1 MEQSVKYY
9 RNPDEP
15 ISLEDLKSFLW
26 GAATRLRGQIDAAGY
41 KEYIFPL
48 LFFKRIS
55 DVYDEQFEG
64 YVCEGGIEYAN
75 AQAQELVIRIPD
87 GAHWRDVRECTENV
101 GQRLVEAFIAIE
113 QANPGE
119 HADGRVI
126 GGLEG
131 IFGPKDGWTNKA
143 KMPDHIITSLI
154 EDFSRYN
161 LSLKACPADEMGQ
174 AYEYLVGK
182 FADDAGNTAQEFYT
196 NRTVVDLM
204 AEILQPRPGES
215 IYDPTC
221 GSGGM
226 LVKCLDFLRKKGE
239 PWQGVKVFGQEI
251 NALTSAIARMNLYL
265 NGVEDFSIAKGDTL
279 ETPMFFDGSKIRS
292 FDIVLANPPYSIKQW
307 NRDAFMNDKWGR
319 NMWGA
324 PIQARADYAFIQHI
338 ISSMDKGTGRS
349 ATLLPHGVLNREED
363 KEIRKKHVESDTIDA
378 IIGLGRN
385 LFYNSGL
392 ESFIFICSNCKPKN
406 RKGKILFIEAEKCTH
421 KSGKQAYLFPE
432 DINRIVEAYR
442 SDEDIPGFSKHVST
456 EDILLN
462 EGNLNI
468 KSYVKSIDS
477 HESLTLEDS
486 LDKYIEHQN
495 ILSDTLSELCFV
507 DSEMPKLSSPNL
519 MYKESNNW
527 ARVRLSD
534 VAEEY
539 SVRIDNPSLS
549 EYDFYIGSDCI
560 GQYDFRIHKRSDA
573 STITSAQK
581 LFKEGDYLLVRRSL
595 YGSDFRERAPRAD
608 FDGVCSADILTIREK
623 KGVIADGFLIY
634 VLYQKSLWDFIVS
647 NSNGGLT
654 RRIKWKQLADYEF
667 DLPPI
672 EEQRILADKL
682 WAAYRLKESYKKL
695 LTATQEMVKSQFIE
709 MFGDQNT
716 NDKGWSE
723 SLVKDEFK
731 LSMGKTPA
739 RNNPECW
746 DNGNHKWVSI
756 SDMSSYARYTGDTS
770 EYITDYAIADSGI
783 KPVPKGTI
791 IMSFKLSI
799 GRTAITSEDIYTNEA
814 IMAFADFDEKK
825 FNIDFLH
832 FLIANKNWL
841 LGAKQAVKGQT
852 LNKESIGNAKII
864 IPPIEM
870 QEQFASI
877 YNQADKSE
885 FVGFKSQF
893 IEMFGNPVANNKG
906 WSTMAL
912 KQVAPEEPSRERQTG
927 TVWILNLDMI
937 ESHTGKIIDKVYDE
951 DTNLLSVA
959 PFDEGNVLY
968 SKLRP
973 YLNKV
978 VIPKGKGYATTE
990 LVPLRPNQEYLNL
1003 TFFSHLLRGD
1013 DFVTYANTIS
1023 SGTKMP
1029 RMPLNDLRNFQCILP
1044 PMEEQLKFEKVAEQA
1059 DKSEFELRKS
1069 IEAIDQVI
1077 KSLINN

>member
-1 MEQSVKYY
+1 MEQTIKKY
-9 RNPDEP
+9 RNLDEP
-15 ISLEDLKSFLW
+15 ITLDELKSFLW

-55 DVYDEQFEG
+55 DVYDEQFSG
-64 YVCEGGIEYAN
+64 FVCEGGIEYAN
-75 AQAQELVIRIPD
+75 RQAEDLAIRIPD
-87 GAHWRDVRECTENV
+87 GAHWRDVREVTENV

-119 HADGRVI
+119 EADGRII
-126 GGLEG
+126 GGLDG

-154 EDFSRYN
+154 EDFSRYT

-279 ETPMFFDGSKIRS
+279 ETPMFFDGSRIRS

-307 NRDAFMNDKWGR
+307 NRDAFMNDKWNR
-319 NMWGA
+319 NIWGA

-349 ATLLPHGVLNREED
+349 AILLPHGVLNREED

-507 DSEMPKLSSPNL
+507 DSEMPKFSSPNL

-527 ARVRLSD
+527 ARVKLSD

-709 MFGDQNT
+709 MYKDL
-716 NDKGWSE
+716 
-723 SLVKDEFK
+723 LVNGKIEDLVDRKIASVKKSYHDSDE
-731 LSMGKTPA
+731 
-739 RNNPECW
+739 
-746 DNGNHKWVSI
+746 I
-756 SDMSSYARYTGDTS
+756 
-770 EYITDYAIADSGI
+770 EYIDISSIDNISNTIFETTKYEVSNAPSRAQQCVKKGDILVSTVRPINRNIAVVTRGLQNLVASTGFC
-783 KPVPKGTI
+783 VLRPKEEYREYL
-791 IMSFKLSI
+791 LSI
-799 GRTAITSEDIYTNEA
+799 VKSDAYTEHMCDKA
-814 IMAFADFDEKK
+814 SGG
-825 FNIDFLH
+825 LYP
-832 FLIANKNWL
+832 
-841 LGAKQAVKGQT
+841 AVNNGDVFSYGIHIP
-852 LNKESIGNAKII
+852 NKELAQK
-864 IPPIEM
+864 
-870 QEQFASI
+870 
-877 YNQADKSE
+877 
-885 FVGFKSQF
+885 V
-893 IEMFGNPVANNKG
+893 
-906 WSTMAL
+906 ST
-912 KQVAPEEPSRERQTG
+912 
-927 TVWILNLDMI
+927 I
-937 ESHTGKIIDKVYDE
+937 H
-951 DTNLLSVA
+951 
-959 PFDEGNVLY
+959 
-968 SKLRP
+968 
-973 YLNKV
+973 
-978 VIPKGKGYATTE
+978 
-990 LVPLRPNQEYLNL
+990 
-1003 TFFSHLLRGD
+1003 H
-1013 DFVTYANTIS
+1013 
-1023 SGTKMP
+1023 
-1029 RMPLNDLRNFQCILP
+1029 
-1044 PMEEQLKFEKVAEQA
+1044 QA